1 MNLHALRI
9 FHAVAEKGGVT
20 RAAEELLISQPAVT
34 AQVRNLEKELGFA
47 LLAPKGRGVLLTDGG
62 RLVADYAKRLFALE
76 REIESGIREYKA
88 GFSGVLRIVAT
99 YLPANLLLPEWLAR
113 YKQEHPQVE
122 VVLTTVNSREAV
134 EQLLNYDAEVAV
146 YGGGWEEQPG
156 IAWEQLLED
165 ELWFIVPNSHPY
177 AGKEISLSE
186 MMKVPFILRE
196 EGSSTRERLFSL
208 CRALNVNPPKVGLQF
223 NGVSEAVRAVIAGY
237 GANFISSMAVRDYVE
252 RREVSRV
259 FVRGLTLMNP
269 IAVCTRK
276 EEMLSPVAEAF
287 VGLIRGEVK
296 YWQKRPRGGV

>member
-1 MNLHALRI
+1 MNLHALRL
-9 FHAVAEKGGVT
+9 FHAVAEQGGVT

-62 RLVADYAKRLFALE
+62 HMVAAYAKRLFSLE

-122 VVLTTVNSREAV
+122 VVLTTYNSREAV
-134 EQLLNYDAEVAV
+134 EHLLNYDAEVAV

-156 IAWEQLLED
+156 LEWEELLED
-165 ELWFIVPNSHPY
+165 ELWFIVPTGHPY
-177 AGKEISLSE
+177 AGKEIPLSE

-208 CRALNVNPPKVGLQF
+208 CRALNVSPPKVGLQF
-223 NGVSEAVRAVIAGY
+223 NGVNEAVRAVIAGY

-252 RREVSRV
+252 RGEVARV
-259 FVRGLTLMNP
+259 FVKGLTLMNP

-276 EEMLSPVAEAF
+276 HEVLSPAAEAF
-287 VGLIRGEVK
+287 VGLIREEVRSWTEK
-296 YWQKRPRGGV
+296 

>member
-1 MNLHALRI
+1 MNLHALKI

-34 AQVRNLEKELGFA
+34 AQIRNLEKELGFQ
-47 LLAPKGRGVLLTDGG
+47 LIAPKGRGVLLTDAG
-62 RLVADYAKRLFALE
+62 RMIAAHAKRLFALE
-76 REIESGIREYKA
+76 REIESDVREYKA

-113 YKQEHPQVE
+113 YKQEHPHVE
-122 VVLTTVNSREAV
+122 VVLTTSNSREAV
-134 EQLLNYDAEVAV
+134 EHLLNYDAEVAV

-156 IAWEQLLED
+156 IEWEELLED
-165 ELWFIVPNSHPY
+165 ELWFVVPNGHPY
-177 AGKEISLSE
+177 AGQEISLSE

-208 CRALNVNPPKVGLQF
+208 CRALNVNPPKIGLQF
-223 NGVSEAVRAVIAGY
+223 NGVNEAVRAVIAGY
-237 GANFISSMAVRDYVE
+237 GANFLSSMAVRDYVE
-252 RREVSRV
+252 RGEVARV

-276 EEMLSPVAEAF
+276 QETLSPAAEDF
-287 VGLIRGEVK
+287 VGLIREEVK
-296 YWQKRPRGGV
+296 SWAIR

>member
-1 MNLHALRI
+1 MNLHALRV
-9 FHAVAEKGGVT
+9 FSAVAEKGGVT
-20 RAAEELLISQPAVT
+20 RAAEELRISQPAVT
-34 AQVRNLEKELGFA
+34 AQVRNLEKELGFP

-62 RLVADYAKRLFALE
+62 VMVARSAKRLFALE
-76 REIESGIREYKA
+76 REIEAGIREYKA

-113 YKQEHPQVE
+113 YKQEHPEVE

-156 IAWEQLLED
+156 IEWEQLLED
-165 ELWFIVPNSHPY
+165 ELWFIVPNRHPY
-177 AGKEISLSE
+177 AGKEIPLVE

-223 NGVSEAVRAVIAGY
+223 NGVSEALRAVIAGY
-237 GANFISSMAVRDYVE
+237 GANFISSLAVKDYVE
-252 RREVSRV
+252 RGEVSRV
-259 FVRGLTLMNP
+259 FVSGLTLMNP

-276 EEMLSPVAEAF
+276 QEPLSPVAEAF
-287 VGLIRGEVK
+287 VRMVRNEVK
-296 YWQKRPRGGV
+296 KQY

>member
-1 MNLHALRI
+1 MNLHALKI
-9 FHAVAEKGGVT
+9 FHSVAEKGGVT

-34 AQVRNLEKELGFA
+34 AQIRNLEKELGFA
-47 LLAPKGRGVLLTDGG
+47 LLAPKGRGVLLTDAGQLLAG
-62 RLVADYAKRLFALE
+62 YARRLFALE
-76 REIESGIREYKA
+76 KEMESAVREYKA

-113 YKQEHPQVE
+113 FKQEHPSVE

-134 EQLLNYDAEVAV
+134 ERLMHYDAEVAV

-156 IAWEQLLED
+156 IEWEELLED
-165 ELWFIVPNSHPY
+165 ELWFIVPKDHPY
-177 AGKEISLSE
+177 AGQEITLAE

-223 NGVSEAVRAVIAGY
+223 NGVNEMVRAVMAGY
-237 GANFISSMAVRDYVE
+237 GAIFISSLAVRDYVE
-252 RREVSRV
+252 RGEVSRV
-259 FVRGLTLMNP
+259 YINSATLLNP

-276 EEMLSPVAEAF
+276 QEVLSPAAASF
-287 VGLIRGEVK
+287 VSMIREQVKEWGL
-296 YWQKRPRGGV
+296 

>member
-1 MNLHALRI
+1 MNLHALRV
-9 FHAVAEKGGVT
+9 FYTVAEKGGVT
-20 RAAEELLISQPAVT
+20 RAATELHISQPAVT
-34 AQVRNLEKELGFA
+34 AQIRNLEKELGFQ
-47 LLAPKGRGVLLTDGG
+47 LLAPKGRGVLLTDSGSM
-62 RLVADYAKRLFALE
+62 VAGYAKRLFALE

-88 GFSGVLRIVAT
+88 GFSGVLRILAT

-134 EQLLNYDAEVAV
+134 EQLLHYDAEVAV

-156 IAWEQLLED
+156 IEWEQLLED
-165 ELWFIVPNSHPY
+165 ELWFIVPNRHPY

-208 CRALNVNPPKVGLQF
+208 CRALNVNPPKIGLQF

-237 GANFISSMAVRDYVE
+237 GANFISSLAVKDYVE
-252 RREVSRV
+252 RGEVSRV
-259 FVRGLTLMNP
+259 FVSGLTLMNP

-276 EEMLSPVAEAF
+276 QEPLSPVAEAF
-287 VGLIRGEVK
+287 IGMIRSEVK
-296 YWQKRPRGGV
+296 KQY